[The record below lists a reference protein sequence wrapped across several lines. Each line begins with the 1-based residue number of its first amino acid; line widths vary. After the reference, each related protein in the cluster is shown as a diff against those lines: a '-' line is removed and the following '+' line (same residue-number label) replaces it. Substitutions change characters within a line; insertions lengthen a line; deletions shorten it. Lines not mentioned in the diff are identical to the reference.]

1 MHDPRQ
7 HLALANRHLMEADE
21 RISRQRHR
29 IERRRRAGRSTED
42 LEDFLALL
50 LQTRELMLPRQK
62 RLEREVLRLD
72 RLGSVKQFQSW

>member
-29 IERRRRAGRSTED
+29 IERRRRADRSTED
-42 LEDFLALL
+42 LEDLLALL
-50 LQTRELMLPRQK
+50 LETRELLLPRQK
-62 RLEREVLRLD
+62 LLQREVLRLD
-72 RLGSVKQFQSW
+72 RLGSVNQFQSW

>member
-1 MHDPRQ
+1 VHDPRQ

-21 RISRQRHR
+21 RIARQRHR
-29 IERRRRAGRSTED
+29 IERMRRAACYTGDAED
-42 LEDFLALL
+42 LLALL

>member
-1 MHDPRQ
+1 VHDPRQ

-21 RISRQRHR
+21 RIARQRHG